1 MITLTVDNL
10 TPGMIVASPIVT
22 KRGQTISKPGEKLT
36 PQLIAKLSFYKI
48 DVVTVEGQA
57 SAPVDTD
64 VVAAKQ
70 KPVEDKPESQ
80 NKKAEPEKAEPPKP
94 AEKPKE
100 ESRVSD
106 QITYSQRLKQSSHF
120 QKFQSDYALNIA
132 NLKEHFTAI
141 IAGGNA
147 DCCTDLLEQCEALFK
162 SKTTLE
168 LFDMLS
174 NMRNLED
181 PIYSHSLNVGL
192 IARSIGKWLHLSKND
207 LNTLTLAGLLHD
219 IGKTQ
224 IPEEI
229 LNKPG
234 KYTDEEFA
242 TMKTHPLLGKKIL
255 NGKGFD
261 SRILAATLQHH
272 ERSDGSGYP
281 RGLMEDEI
289 DDFAAIIAIA
299 DVYDAMTSARAHR
312 DPLCSFQVIHQFEKD
327 GLNKYHTK
335 YVLTFLEHMANT
347 YNNSRIMLNTAKT
360 GRVVYINKSDLSRPV
375 IQLDSGDIIN
385 LSDNKHKDLY
395 IKSIL

>member
-57 SAPVDTD
+57 SAPVDTEA
-64 VVAAKQ
+64 VAKKSNS
-70 KPVEDKPESQ
+70 KPDD
-80 NKKAEPEKAEPPKP
+80 KKAEPQNTNKVD
-94 AEKPKE
+94 KPKE

-106 QITYSQRLKQSSHF
+106 QITYSQRLKQSSNF

-132 NLKEHFTAI
+132 NLKEHFDSI

-168 LFDMLS
+168 LFDMLA

-192 IARSIGKWLHLSKND
+192 IARCIGKWLHLSKSD

-224 IPEEI
+224 IPEDI

-312 DPLCSFQVIHQFEKD
+312 DPLCSFQVINQFEKD

-347 YNNSRIMLNTAKT
+347 YNNSRVMLNTAKT
-360 GRVVYINKSDLSRPV
+360 GRVVYINKSNLSRPV

-385 LSDNKHKDLY
+385 LSDNNHKDLF

>member
-57 SAPVDTD
+57 SAPVDTEA
-64 VVAAKQ
+64 VAKKSNS
-70 KPVEDKPESQ
+70 KPDD
-80 NKKAEPEKAEPPKP
+80 KKAEPQNTNKLDKA
-94 AEKPKE
+94 KE
-100 ESRVSD
+100 ESRVSN

-132 NLKEHFTAI
+132 NLKEHFNSI

-168 LFDMLS
+168 LFDMLA

-192 IARSIGKWLHLSKND
+192 IARCIGKWLHLSKSD

-312 DPLCSFQVIHQFEKD
+312 DPLCSFQVINQFEKD

-347 YNNSRIMLNTAKT
+347 YSNSRIMLNTAKT
-360 GRVVYINKSDLSRPV
+360 GRVVYINKSNLSRPV

-385 LSDNKHKDLY
+385 LSDNNHKDLF

>member
-64 VVAAKQ
+64 AVAAKQ
-70 KPVEDKPESQ
+70 KPVEDKDNSQ
-80 NKKAEPEKAEPPKP
+80 NKKTEPEKPKP
-94 AEKPKE
+94 SEKPRE

-106 QITYSQRLKQSSHF
+106 QITYTQRLKQSSHF

-168 LFDMLS
+168 LFDMLA

-312 DPLCSFQVIHQFEKD
+312 DPLCSFQVINQFEKD

>member
-57 SAPVDTD
+57 SAPVDTEA
-64 VVAAKQ
+64 VAKKSNP
-70 KPVEDKPESQ
+70 KPDD
-80 NKKAEPEKAEPPKP
+80 KKAEPQNTNKVD
-94 AEKPKE
+94 KPKE

-106 QITYSQRLKQSSHF
+106 QITYSQRLKQSSNF

-132 NLKEHFTAI
+132 NLKEHFDSI

-168 LFDMLS
+168 LFDMLA

-192 IARSIGKWLHLSKND
+192 IARCIGKWLHLSKSD

-224 IPEEI
+224 IPEDI

-312 DPLCSFQVIHQFEKD
+312 DPLCSFQVINQFEKD

-347 YNNSRIMLNTAKT
+347 YSNSRIMLNTAKT
-360 GRVVYINKSDLSRPV
+360 GRVVYINKSNLSRPV

-385 LSDNKHKDLY
+385 LSDNNHKDLF

>member
-57 SAPVDTD
+57 SAPVDTEA
-64 VVAAKQ
+64 VAKKSNP
-70 KPVEDKPESQ
+70 KPDD
-80 NKKAEPEKAEPPKP
+80 KKAEPQNTNKLD
-94 AEKPKE
+94 KPKE

-132 NLKEHFTAI
+132 NLKEHFNSI

-147 DCCTDLLEQCEALFK
+147 DCCTDLLEQCETLFK

-168 LFDMLS
+168 LFDMLA

-192 IARSIGKWLHLSKND
+192 IARCIGKWLHLSKSD

-224 IPEEI
+224 IPDDI

-289 DDFAAIIAIA
+289 DDFAAIIAVA

-312 DPLCSFQVIHQFEKD
+312 DPLCSFQVINQFEKD

-347 YNNSRIMLNTAKT
+347 YNNSRVMLNTAKT

-375 IQLDSGDIIN
+375 IQLDSGEIIS
-385 LSDNKHKDLY
+385 LADNQHKDLY

>member
-57 SAPVDTD
+57 SAPVDTEA
-64 VVAAKQ
+64 VAKKSNP
-70 KPVEDKPESQ
+70 KPDD
-80 NKKAEPEKAEPPKP
+80 KKAEPQNTNKLD
-94 AEKPKE
+94 KPKE

-132 NLKEHFTAI
+132 NLKEHFNSI

-168 LFDMLS
+168 LFDMLA

-192 IARSIGKWLHLSKND
+192 IARCIGKWLHLSKSD

-224 IPEEI
+224 IPEDI

-312 DPLCSFQVIHQFEKD
+312 DPLCSFQVINQFEKD

-347 YNNSRIMLNTAKT
+347 YNNSRVMLNTAKT

-375 IQLDSGDIIN
+375 IQLDSGEIIS
-385 LSDNKHKDLY
+385 LADNQHKDLY

>member
-57 SAPVDTD
+57 SAPVDTEA
-64 VVAAKQ
+64 VAKKSNP
-70 KPVEDKPESQ
+70 KPDD
-80 NKKAEPEKAEPPKP
+80 KKAEPQNTNKLD
-94 AEKPKE
+94 KPKE

-120 QKFQSDYALNIA
+120 QKFQSDYALNIT
-132 NLKEHFTAI
+132 NLKEHFNSI
-141 IAGGNA
+141 IVGGNA

-168 LFDMLS
+168 LFDMLA

-192 IARSIGKWLHLSKND
+192 IARCIGKWLHLSKSD

-224 IPEEI
+224 IPEDI

-312 DPLCSFQVIHQFEKD
+312 DPLCSFQVINQFEKD

-347 YNNSRIMLNTAKT
+347 YNNSRVMLNTAKT
-360 GRVVYINKSDLSRPV
+360 GRVVYINKSNLSRPV
-375 IQLDSGDIIN
+375 IQLDSGEIIS
-385 LSDNKHKDLY
+385 LADNQHKDLY

>member
-57 SAPVDTD
+57 SAPVDTEA
-64 VVAAKQ
+64 VAKKSNS
-70 KPVEDKPESQ
+70 KPDD
-80 NKKAEPEKAEPPKP
+80 KKAEPQNTNKLD
-94 AEKPKE
+94 KPKE

-132 NLKEHFTAI
+132 NLKEHFNSI

-168 LFDMLS
+168 LFDMLA

-192 IARSIGKWLHLSKND
+192 IARCIGKWLHLSKSD

-312 DPLCSFQVIHQFEKD
+312 DPLCSFQVINQFEKD

-347 YNNSRIMLNTAKT
+347 YSNSRIMLNTAKT
-360 GRVVYINKSDLSRPV
+360 GRVVYINKSNLSRPV

-385 LSDNKHKDLY
+385 LSDNNHKDLF